1 MALMICIINSCK
13 KNLKRHKKQMENLV
27 INFIITAS
35 SSGASFF
42 ARAEASA
49 KRVTGD
55 TPQGTMGRV
64 QTAGFA
70 RTSREA
76 SGYEAV
82 IIIFNSYN
90 ALTLK
95 VR

>member
-1 MALMICIINSCK
+1 
-13 KNLKRHKKQMENLV
+13 MENLV

-70 RTSREA
+70 PHIERDVWVRGSH
-76 SGYEAV
+76 
-82 IIIFNSYN
+82 YN
-90 ALTLK
+90 I
-95 VR
+95 

>member
-1 MALMICIINSCK
+1 
-13 KNLKRHKKQMENLV
+13 MENLV

-42 ARAEASA
+42 ARAETSA

-70 RTSREA
+70 RTSRET

-82 IIIFNSYN
+82 IIKFNSYN